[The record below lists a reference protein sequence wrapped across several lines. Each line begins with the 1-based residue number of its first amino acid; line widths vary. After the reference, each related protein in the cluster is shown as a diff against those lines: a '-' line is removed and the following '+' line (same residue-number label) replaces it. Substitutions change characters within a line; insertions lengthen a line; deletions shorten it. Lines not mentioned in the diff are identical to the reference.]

1 MIKTRTHT
9 HTHTLTHT
17 HTQAAVEDEAKTT
30 NTPYLLQ
37 YPGLFLLPPWFAM
50 YLFVCAVTWKLA
62 ARQDKAVAESAK
74 HCQNGRCPWVMGA
87 ADPDYRT
94 EQDVARIRIA
104 FLVAAACFV
113 MVIVMQVAS
122 LVFQISSKKRVI
134 SSLIMYINVVGLTT
148 YVVQLNG
155 WMAPVR
161 DFNGRDVQIERYIE
175 WMSTTPIILFV
186 IAASGNAIHSGIV
199 RCWRSTLTMMAWDE
213 LMLVLGLLHS
223 ILADSYAGWSCFWIS
238 CFAGLMV
245 FRGVRKEVQHSVRD
259 AVTTYEITSMRGLE
273 YPLYML
279 WSTYPVIHYA
289 YYSGALDWLQYEFAM
304 TFVDVV
310 TKSVYGITMLT
321 GNLCLMDV
329 VQVWLHCMQAPMQSH
344 VRVRCAH

>member
-1 MIKTRTHT
+1 M
-9 HTHTLTHT
+9 
-17 HTQAAVEDEAKTT
+17 
-30 NTPYLLQ
+30 
-37 YPGLFLLPPWFAM
+37 
-50 YLFVCAVTWKLA
+50 
-62 ARQDKAVAESAK
+62 
-74 HCQNGRCPWVMGA
+74 
-87 ADPDYRT
+87 
-94 EQDVARIRIA
+94 
-104 FLVAAACFV
+104 
-113 MVIVMQVAS
+113 
-122 LVFQISSKKRVI
+122 
-134 SSLIMYINVVGLTT
+134 
-148 YVVQLNG
+148 
-155 WMAPVR
+155 
-161 DFNGRDVQIERYIE
+161 
-175 WMSTTPIILFV
+175 
-186 IAASGNAIHSGIV
+186 
-199 RCWRSTLTMMAWDE
+199 TMMAWDE

-223 ILADSYAGWSCFWIS
+223 LLANSYVGWSCFWIS

-245 FRGVRKEVQHSVRD
+245 FRGVRQEVQHSVRD